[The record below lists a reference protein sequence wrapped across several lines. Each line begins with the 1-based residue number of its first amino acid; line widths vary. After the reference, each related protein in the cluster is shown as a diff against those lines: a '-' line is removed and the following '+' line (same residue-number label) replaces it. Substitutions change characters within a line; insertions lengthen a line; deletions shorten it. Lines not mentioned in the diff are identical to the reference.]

1 MRAKFSDWRVL
12 AGSMLGAVLRDFFR
26 ALRSAPPG
34 QRPYKELPS
43 WPRRSLSSPLAFAA
57 VTAVNPLGAF
67 AVIPALKKKAY
78 HGAAAAS
85 APQAAC
91 GAGRK

>member
-1 MRAKFSDWRVL
+1 MRAKFSAWRVL
-12 AGSMLGAVLRDFFR
+12 AGSMLGSVPRNSFC
-26 ALRSAPPG
+26 ALRIASLG
-34 QRPYKELPS
+34 QRPYKELPP

-57 VTAVNPLGAF
+57 MTAVNLLGAF
-67 AVIPALKKKAY
+67 TVIPALKKKPY
-78 HGAAAAS
+78 HGVCAAA